1 MTVLAVTVLGHDR
14 PGIIAQ
20 ATSAIGRL
28 GLNLE
33 DSTMTLLRGHF
44 AFMLICSGD
53 ADTDEVAQALAP
65 LAEDGSLEVSVR
77 EVQAEPEHASEGS
90 PYQLAVH
97 GGDRPGIVSALMS
110 VIADA
115 GGNVTDLSTRLS
127 GDLYVVI
134 AEVDMPS
141 TADIAG
147 THDRLAKVAGELGV
161 GVSLR
166 PVDPDLL

>member
-44 AFMLICSGD
+44 AFMLICAGD
-53 ADTDEVAQALAP
+53 AGVDEVAQALAP
-65 LAEDGSLEVSVR
+65 LSQDGSLEVSVR
-77 EVQAEPEHASEGS
+77 EVQAEPEHTSNGS
-90 PYQLAVH
+90 PHQLVVH
-97 GGDRPGIVSALMS
+97 GGDRPGIVSALTA

-127 GDLYVVI
+127 GDLYVVV
-134 AEVDMPS
+134 AEVDMPAG
-141 TADIAG
+141 ADVDG
-147 THDRLAKVAGELGV
+147 TRSRLAQVADELGV
-161 GVSLR
+161 GASLR
-166 PVDPDLL
+166 PVDTDVL